1 MKGIKEY
8 SIDIFGLKL
17 GEHLFEYS
25 IGDSFFLDFEFSPVT
40 KGGLAVQ
47 IKLNKTERMITMTVN
62 IQGEVELI
70 CDRSNDPFQYP
81 LKVDQEV
88 IFKFGEE
95 DKELGDD
102 VFQIQWD
109 TEKLNVA
116 QYLYEFVALAI
127 PMKKLHPRY
136 LEDETFED
144 EIIFTA
150 EAEDDSS
157 EEESVDPRW
166 EALRQLKKDSEE
178 K

>member
-17 GEHLFEYS
+17 GEHLFDYT
-25 IGDSFFLDFEFSPVT
+25 IGDSFFQNFELSPVT
-40 KGGLAVQ
+40 KGQLETHL
-47 IKLNKTERMITMTVN
+47 KLHKSERMITLIVS

-70 CDRSNDPFQYP
+70 CDRSNDPFSHP
-81 LKVDQEV
+81 LQLEEEV
-88 IFKFGEE
+88 IFKFGDE

-102 VFQIQWD
+102 VFQIHWD
-109 TEKLNVA
+109 TQQLNVA
-116 QYLYEFVALAI
+116 QNLYEFVALAI
-127 PMKKLHPRY
+127 PMKKLHPRF

-150 EAEDDSS
+150 EPEEDTS
-157 EEESVDPRW
+157 EEGSVDPRW
-166 EALRQLKKDSEE
+166 EALKQLKKDSEE